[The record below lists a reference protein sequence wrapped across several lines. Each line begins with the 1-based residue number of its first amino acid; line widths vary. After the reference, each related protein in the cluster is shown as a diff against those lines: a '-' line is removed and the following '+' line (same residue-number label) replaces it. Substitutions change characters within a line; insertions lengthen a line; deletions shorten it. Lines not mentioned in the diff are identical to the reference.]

1 MFEFNEIM
9 GKLKEYF
16 DVKTNAEVARKLGID
31 YNMIKSWSTR
41 KKVVIGTVIELL
53 KDEPINL
60 TWLIYVKGNMRIGES
75 DDILNALS
83 KIELVLEK
91 DVDPK
96 IIEQISDNKK
106 MQDLLSL
113 FKYAPDEFIEQ
124 IIQRLKEFKKLSEI

>member
-16 DVKTNAEVARKLGID
+16 GVKTNAEVARKLGID

-60 TWLIYVKGNMRIGES
+60 TWLIYGKGNMRIGES
-75 DDILNALS
+75 DDILDALS

-91 DVDPK
+91 NIDPK
-96 IIEQISDNKK
+96 IISLISEDEKLQK
-106 MQDLLSL
+106 LVSLLP
-113 FKYAPDEFIEQ
+113 YATDEFIEQ
-124 IIQRLKEFKKLSEI
+124 LIQRLTEFKKLSEI

>member
-16 DVKTNAEVARKLGID
+16 EVKTNAEVARKLDID
-31 YNMIKSWSTR
+31 YNMVKSWSSR

-60 TWLIYVKGNMRIGES
+60 TWLVYGKGNMKIGES

-83 KIELVLEK
+83 KIELVLDKEI
-91 DVDPK
+91 DSK
-96 IIEQISDNKK
+96 IIEHISESEKL
-106 MQDLLSL
+106 QELLSL
-113 FKYAPDEFIEQ
+113 LPYAPDEFTEQ
-124 IIQRLKEFKKLSEI
+124 IIQRLKEFKNLSNI